1 MGRPRGAPTTRKEF
15 RLEARQVQYLEAL
28 IATASLGK
36 PTLVS
41 LIRQAVDDL
50 ISRELAKPAVKS
62 GVEIFM
68 KRHGSVVNLHEV
80 ANRK

>member
-28 IATASLGK
+28 IATAPLGT

-41 LIRQAVDDL
+41 LIRQAVDEL
-50 ISRELAKPAVKS
+50 ISRELAKPGVKNE
-62 GVEIFM
+62 VEIFM
-68 KRHGSVVNLHEV
+68 KRHGSVVKLQEIV
-80 ANRK
+80 NRK